1 MTQSPKFTELY
12 FGMADSKNEAR
23 DNPEAFIES
32 FVDPQGVVDDLRN
45 RRKFLV
51 LGPKG
56 AGKSAV
62 AWYMDLTASPE
73 SELISARDISELPIA
88 DVERMK
94 TGDSAGVGRTV
105 TAWKLIILC
114 ALLDIALKDQSSP
127 LHQIAEVQRVEK
139 ELRKQGF
146 MDPTPIKAVLE
157 TTKSTYKIPIPKVGE
172 VFAREKTS
180 SVHLANIVPFVEKW
194 VAESRGSNQYT
205 LILDG
210 IDSIYLNDPQYF
222 TSVSAMVQ
230 AVYSINQALRAS
242 QSSAL
247 IVLLVRNDLFSRLT
261 LADAGKMREDF
272 GADLDWRILSG
283 QPRQAPLFK
292 LVNEKA
298 GSLVDNAPADIVS
311 AYFPSDVQLG
321 GRAGGAPEWMNIHKY
336 LLNLTRHTPR
346 DILRLFEHIRR
357 VAAAGNLRMA
367 RDGKVTQEIIRE
379 GVLQYS
385 SKYFVDAINNELVG
399 REGDDYA
406 LVREGMVTLRHLHKS
421 TFTLA
426 EFTTECFGDSSIE
439 SRKSAEKI
447 LTWLF
452 FAGALGNV
460 RGGAENYLQ
469 FYHRR
474 EDTDVY
480 LKGKLILHNALV
492 HAWNIPR

>member
-1 MTQSPKFTELY
+1 
-12 FGMADSKNEAR
+12 MADSKNEAR
-23 DNPEAFIES
+23 DSPDAFIKS
-32 FVDPQGVVDDLRN
+32 FIDPQGIVPDLQSRK
-45 RRKFLV
+45 KFLV

-62 AWYMDLTASPE
+62 AWYMDLTAS
-73 SELISARDISELPIA
+73 STELVSTRDISELPIA
-88 DVERMK
+88 DVEKMK
-94 TGDSAGVGRTV
+94 TGDNAGIGRTV

-114 ALLDIALKDQSSP
+114 ALLDLILTDQSSP
-127 LHQIAEVQRVEK
+127 LHSNAEVQRVEK
-139 ELRKQGF
+139 ELRRQGF
-146 MDPTPIKAVLE
+146 MDPTPVKAVLA
-157 TTKSTYKIPIPKVGE
+157 TTKNTFKVPVPTIGE
-172 VFAREKTS
+172 IFSREKSS

-194 VAESRGSNQYT
+194 VSANQKNKHT

-210 IDSIYLNDPQYF
+210 IDSIYLNDPKYF
-222 TSVSAMVQ
+222 TSISAMVQ

-242 QSSAL
+242 RSSAHV
-247 IVLLVRNDLFSRLT
+247 VLLVRNDLFSRLT

-292 LVNEKA
+292 LVNRKA
-298 GSLVDNAPADIVS
+298 GSLLTNPPADIIDT
-311 AYFPSDVQLG
+311 YFPIDVQIG
-321 GRAGGAPEWMNIHKY
+321 GRGGGAPQWVAIHQY

-346 DILRLFEHIRR
+346 DMLRLFEHIRR
-357 VAAAGNLRMA
+357 VTESGNLPTT

-399 REGDDYA
+399 REGDEDS
-406 LVREGMVTLRHLHKS
+406 LVREAMVTLRHLPKS
-421 TFTLA
+421 SFTLD
-426 EFTTECFGDSSIE
+426 EFVQECFGDASVE
-439 SRKSAEKI
+439 SRKRSEKV

-452 FAGALGNV
+452 FAGALGNL
-460 RGGAENYLQ
+460 RGGSETYMQ

-480 LKGKLILHNALV
+480 LKGKLVLHNALV
-492 HAWNIPR
+492 HAWNVPR

>member
-1 MTQSPKFTELY
+1 MTRSPKFTELY

-23 DNPEAFIES
+23 ENPEAFISS
-32 FVDPQGVVDDLRN
+32 FVDPQGIVDDLRN
-45 RRKFLV
+45 RRRFLV

-62 AWYMDLTASPE
+62 AWYLDLTASPD
-73 SELISARDISELPIA
+73 ELVSARDISELPIA

-114 ALLDIALKDQSSP
+114 ALLDLALKDQSSP
-127 LHQIAEVQRVEK
+127 LHQISEVQRVEK

-157 TTKSTYKIPIPKVGE
+157 TTKSTYKLPIPTVGE

-194 VAESRGSNQYT
+194 VAESRGQNRYT

-242 QSSAL
+242 QSSAHV
-247 IVLLVRNDLFSRLT
+247 VLLVRNDLFSRLA

-292 LVNEKA
+292 LVSKKA
-298 GSLVDNAPADIVS
+298 GSLIENAPADIVA

-321 GRAGGAPEWMNIHKY
+321 GRGGGAPQWVQIHQY

-357 VAAAGNLRMA
+357 VAASGDLGLTRE
-367 RDGKVTQEIIRE
+367 GKVTQQIIRE

-385 SKYFVDAINNELVG
+385 SKYFVDAIHNELVG
-399 REGDDYA
+399 REGDEYG
-406 LVREGMVTLRHLHKS
+406 LVREGMVTLRHLNKS
-421 TFTLA
+421 SFTLQ
-426 EFTTECFGDSSIE
+426 EFTSECFGDSTIE
-439 SRKSAEKI
+439 SRKKAEKI

-452 FAGALGNV
+452 FAGALGNL
-460 RGGAENYLQ
+460 RSGSETYMQ

-480 LKGKLILHNALV
+480 FKGKLVLHNALV
-492 HAWNIPR
+492 HAWNVPR